1 MLLPL
6 LGGGI
11 LLLLPDLTERK
22 RNIYLE
28 VFACATSIT
37 VFTML
42 DMIRGH
48 GEALYSFTRGFS
60 IAFLMDGPAMLF
72 AGMIA
77 FMWPLALLYS
87 FEYMKNTSRQNL
99 FYAFYL
105 MTYGVTLGVAFAANL
120 VTMYVFFEMLTLV
133 TIPLVSHWGDPD
145 SIYAGRLYIGYC
157 VFGAS
162 MAFIAVVMGTLD
174 GIGDF
179 LYRGN
184 LAGEYSFNLMRIV
197 YLFGFFGFGAKAA
210 VFPFFEWLP
219 KASVAP
225 TPVTALL
232 HAVAVVNTGAFAV
245 MRLTWYAFGP
255 ALLSGGFA
263 QKIALLTASF
273 SMVFAAVMAL
283 RQRHLKRRLAYST
296 MSNLSYILFGVML
309 LTPEG
314 LWGGLAHMLF
324 HGIIKMSLF
333 LCAGAF
339 MHVTGNEYLYEL
351 DGVGRHMPFT
361 FTAYTLG
368 ALSLTGVPLFCGFV
382 SKWRLLTAGIASGT
396 PEALAGSAALILSAF
411 LCALYSMTVSVRAFY
426 PYMGRERCGPNVHE
440 ANWRILVPIG
450 IFTILNLFFGL
461 YSGPVMSF
469 LESVARGTI

>member
-1 MLLPL
+1 
-6 LGGGI
+6 
-11 LLLLPDLTERK
+11 
-22 RNIYLE
+22 
-28 VFACATSIT
+28 
-37 VFTML
+37 
-42 DMIRGH
+42 
-48 GEALYSFTRGFS
+48 
-60 IAFLMDGPAMLF
+60 
-72 AGMIA
+72 
-77 FMWPLALLYS
+77 
-87 FEYMKNTSRQNL
+87 
-99 FYAFYL
+99 
-105 MTYGVTLGVAFAANL
+105 
-120 VTMYVFFEMLTLV
+120 
-133 TIPLVSHWGDPD
+133 
-145 SIYAGRLYIGYC
+145 
-157 VFGAS
+157 
-162 MAFIAVVMGTLD
+162 
-174 GIGDF
+174 
-179 LYRGN
+179 
-184 LAGEYSFNLMRIV
+184 
-197 YLFGFFGFGAKAA
+197 
-210 VFPFFEWLP
+210 
-219 KASVAP
+219 
-225 TPVTALL
+225 
-232 HAVAVVNTGAFAV
+232 
-245 MRLTWYAFGP
+245 
-255 ALLSGGFA
+255 
-263 QKIALLTASF
+263 
-273 SMVFAAVMAL
+273 
-283 RQRHLKRRLAYST
+283 